1 MRIRL
6 PLAVLFAT
14 VFGCSMHIAPA
25 QAQRVF
31 VSATGSDGNPCT
43 FVSPC
48 RSFQHAHDTVAANG
62 EIDVLDPAGYGA
74 LTISKA
80 ISIQGH
86 GFSGITATAGNAI
99 NINAG
104 VNDKINLRGLLLDG
118 GHTGTNGIN
127 FTTGAILNIEDSQ
140 IRNFAGDGIFFGP
153 PTPTSNPANAIN
165 LFVLNTV
172 ISDNGVNG
180 VSIGPFD
187 GAPFTQAVLDH
198 VQLVG
203 NASNGVAAFGKVS
216 APIAVLVSNSV
227 SAFNG
232 SNGVLAQGGGLDN
245 EVMVQNSSIFSNL
258 GNGILV
264 NNFNATIRVTKSTI
278 NNNSQNLH
286 FSNGGTLMSFGDNS
300 LDANGNIDG
309 AASVT
314 NPLK

>member
-1 MRIRL
+1 MRIQL
-6 PLAVLFAT
+6 PLAALFAA
-14 VFGCSMHIAPA
+14 VFACSIHTDPA

-43 FVSPC
+43 FASPC

-74 LTISKA
+74 VTITKS

-86 GFSGITATAGNAI
+86 GFSGITATTSNAI
-99 NINAG
+99 NVNAG
-104 VNDKINLRGLLLDG
+104 ASDKVNLHGLLLDG
-118 GHTGTNGIN
+118 GHAGTNGID

-153 PTPTSNPANAIN
+153 PTGTANSIN
-165 LFVLNTV
+165 LFVSNTV

-180 VSIGPFD
+180 VSIGPQSE

-203 NASNGVAAFGKVS
+203 NATNGVAVFGDVS
-216 APIAVLVSNSV
+216 APVAVLISNSV

-232 SNGVLAQGGGLDN
+232 SNGVLAEGGGLDN
-245 EVMVQNSSIFSNL
+245 EVTVKNSSIFSNHL
-258 GNGILV
+258 NGILV
-264 NNFNATIRVTKSTI
+264 NNFNAIIRVTKSTL

-286 FSNGGTLMSFGDNS
+286 FSNGGTLISFGDNS
-300 LDANGNIDG
+300 LDANGNVDG

-314 NPLK
+314 VPLK